1 MCRHAAWE
9 VDVVVEGREEK
20 EKEEEEEENSQK
32 GVSAVEILR
41 MIEDFRGYVISPGAH
56 RRRW

>member
-9 VDVVVEGREEK
+9 VEVVVEGREEK
-20 EKEEEEEENSQK
+20 EKEEEEEEEEENSQK

-41 MIEDFRGYVISPGAH
+41 MTEDFWGYVI
-56 RRRW
+56 